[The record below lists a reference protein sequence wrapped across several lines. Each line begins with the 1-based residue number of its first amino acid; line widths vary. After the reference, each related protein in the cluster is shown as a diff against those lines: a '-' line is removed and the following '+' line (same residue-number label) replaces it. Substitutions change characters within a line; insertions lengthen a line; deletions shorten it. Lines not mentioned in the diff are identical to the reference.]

1 MPAVSKKQQR
11 FFGYL
16 LSNPEERKK
25 KGISKKDAQ
34 DFAQN
39 VNEVAPPGWGHT
51 KAEKEKTKPWKPK
64 SKIGGTAA
72 AFKRALDDGRF
83 KGLPG
88 SKTKKEKTA
97 DMFKLMWSMKKK
109 GDKPHYKPG
118 TDKKYEKYQEESAVL
133 DANTKIKK
141 TEERKKKEKELR
153 RLLNHAIAM
162 KQGRAES
169 FEINPA
175 AHKAAQKK
183 TKMRNLARGN
193 ENPNE
198 KAAAEKKA
206 GGPKLV
212 GEAVKGQDTES
223 RKEGAKE
230 RATEKRAHAS
240 WKPGTK
246 KKPLYSTTRHTKGD
260 AESYATQQKQSIKW
274 HDKRTK
280 GKFIPGTTTEDWKP
294 EIEHVKGSDLRKKAA
309 EKKRKEAESSL
320 PPHLKLDV
328 MKKAFKHTN
337 EETSM
342 PNVSRKDKGAIKKRF
357 QGLFKKDVKGTVQGV
372 NEGNLHNKM
381 DTFKSKAVKRRDEKS
396 FGTIASATK
405 RYELLKKLIGSKKK
419 HDKPAIKK

>member
-1 MPAVSKKQQR
+1 M
-11 FFGYL
+11 L
-16 LSNPEERKK
+16 
-25 KGISKKDAQ
+25 
-34 DFAQN
+34 
-39 VNEVAPPGWGHT
+39 NEVAPPGWGHT

-118 TDKKYEKYQEESAVL
+118 TDKKYEKYQ
-133 DANTKIKK
+133 K
-141 TEERKKKEKELR
+141 
-153 RLLNHAIAM
+153 
-162 KQGRAES
+162 
-169 FEINPA
+169 
-175 AHKAAQKK
+175 
-183 TKMRNLARGN
+183 
-193 ENPNE
+193 
-198 KAAAEKKA
+198 
-206 GGPKLV
+206 
-212 GEAVKGQDTES
+212 
-223 RKEGAKE
+223 
-230 RATEKRAHAS
+230 
-240 WKPGTK
+240 
-246 KKPLYSTTRHTKGD
+246 
-260 AESYATQQKQSIKW
+260 
-274 HDKRTK
+274 
-280 GKFIPGTTTEDWKP
+280 EDWKP

-405 RYELLKKLIGSKKK
+405 RYELLKKIIGSKKK

>member
-1 MPAVSKKQQR
+1 M
-11 FFGYL
+11 L
-16 LSNPEERKK
+16 
-25 KGISKKDAQ
+25 
-34 DFAQN
+34 
-39 VNEVAPPGWGHT
+39 NEVAPPGWGHT

-118 TDKKYEKYQEESAVL
+118 TDKKYKKYE
-133 DANTKIKK
+133 
-141 TEERKKKEKELR
+141 
-153 RLLNHAIAM
+153 
-162 KQGRAES
+162 
-169 FEINPA
+169 
-175 AHKAAQKK
+175 
-183 TKMRNLARGN
+183 
-193 ENPNE
+193 
-198 KAAAEKKA
+198 
-206 GGPKLV
+206 
-212 GEAVKGQDTES
+212 
-223 RKEGAKE
+223 
-230 RATEKRAHAS
+230 
-240 WKPGTK
+240 
-246 KKPLYSTTRHTKGD
+246 
-260 AESYATQQKQSIKW
+260 
-274 HDKRTK
+274 
-280 GKFIPGTTTEDWKP
+280 EDWKP
-294 EIEHVKGSDLRKKAA
+294 EIEHIKGSDLRKKAA

-342 PNVSRKDKGAIKKRF
+342 PNVEKKDRSAIKKRF
-357 QGLFKKDVKGTVQGV
+357 KGLFKKDIKGTVAGI
-372 NEGNLHNKM
+372 NEGDLHNKM

-405 RYELLKKLIGSKKK
+405 RYELLKKIIGSKKK

>member
-1 MPAVSKKQQR
+1 M
-11 FFGYL
+11 L
-16 LSNPEERKK
+16 
-25 KGISKKDAQ
+25 
-34 DFAQN
+34 
-39 VNEVAPPGWGHT
+39 NEVAPPGWGHT

-118 TDKKYEKYQEESAVL
+118 TDKKYKKYQ
-133 DANTKIKK
+133 D
-141 TEERKKKEKELR
+141 
-153 RLLNHAIAM
+153 
-162 KQGRAES
+162 ES
-169 FEINPA
+169 FGFEIDSEK
-175 AHKAAQKK
+175 HKTAQKK
-183 TKMRNLARGN
+183 SKMRNLARGN

-206 GGPKLV
+206 GGPKLA
-212 GEAVKGQDTES
+212 G
-223 RKEGAKE
+223 
-230 RATEKRAHAS
+230 
-240 WKPGTK
+240 
-246 KKPLYSTTRHTKGD
+246 
-260 AESYATQQKQSIKW
+260 
-274 HDKRTK
+274 
-280 GKFIPGTTTEDWKP
+280 EDWKP
-294 EIEHVKGSDLRKKAA
+294 EIEHIKGSDLRKKTA
-309 EKKRKEAESSL
+309 EKKRKAAADSL
-320 PPHLKLDV
+320 PPHLRLDV

-342 PNVSRKDKGAIKKRF
+342 PNVEKKDRGAIKKRF
-357 QGLFKKDVKGTVQGV
+357 KGLFKKDIKGTVPGV

-405 RYELLKKLIGSKKK
+405 RYELLKKIIGSKKK